1 MSLKAI
7 HIVFII
13 ASMLLCIGFGAWAVD
28 GYSHG
33 HGTAELCYAIG
44 SGALFL
50 ALAVYGWYFLKK
62 LKKISY
68 L

>member
-13 ASMLLCIGFGAWAVD
+13 ASMLLCVGFGAWAVD
-28 GYSHG
+28 QYSHE

-44 SGALFL
+44 SGVVFVT
-50 ALAVYGWYFLKK
+50 LAVYGWYFLKK

>member
-7 HIVFII
+7 HIVFIA
-13 ASMLLCIGFGAWAVD
+13 ASMLLCLGFGAWAVH
-28 GYSHG
+28 GYLHEG
-33 HGTAELCYAIG
+33 GTAELLYAIG
-44 SGALFL
+44 SGVSFV

-62 LKKISY
+62 LKSVSY